1 MATLLSN
8 LVNHIDGGIHKIK
21 FKDGHCNKK
30 CELCGIKYKDLE
42 HFFEY
47 TKVKYDLMVYK
58 CSYCT

>member
-8 LVNHIDGGIHKIK
+8 LVNNIDGGIHKIK
-21 FKDGHCNKK
+21 FIDGHCNKK
-30 CELCGIKYKDLE
+30 CELCGIKCKDLE

-47 TKVKYDLMVYK
+47 TKVKYHLMVYK